1 MRKSQEITI
10 DRTLL
15 VYGLHLAREKACSM
29 VSDVK
34 VQQLVFLAELQMLG
48 KGVRGLHYE
57 FMRFPYGAFSKELD
71 NDLLALRRKERLQNF
86 DVVGSAEDCIPLL
99 DEKVTSGIEAN
110 ERIMEI
116 LRSVVETYGSQE
128 VGEITKSVE
137 DVEISVF
144 DRPEEKLHVR
154 DIPFHSIVLVPS
166 RVEVTGEF
174 SVSPETLFL
183 LNKALGS

>member
-1 MRKSQEITI
+1 MRKPQEITI

-15 VYGLHLAREKACSM
+15 IYGLHLAREWSM

-34 VQQLVFLAELQMLG
+34 VQQLIFLAELQMFG

-57 FMRFPYGAFSKELD
+57 FMRFPYGAFSKDLD
-71 NDLLALRRKERLQNF
+71 NDLLALRKKERLQNF
-86 DVVGSAEDCIPLL
+86 DVVGEAEACISLL
-99 DEKVTSGIEAN
+99 EAETASEGEGN
-110 ERIMEI
+110 EQIMEI
-116 LRSVVETYGSQE
+116 LQSVVQTYGPQD

-137 DVEISVF
+137 DVEISVV

-166 RVEVTGEF
+166 RIEVTAEY
-174 SVSPETLFL
+174 SVSPQVLSL